1 VKFALALAIALNF
14 WGARGVDVPCTPVAV
29 SGADAQLP
37 SVPFPGTLLMQRA
50 DMAAVD
56 CRVLLSNY
64 AAYLRRTEPDY
75 YCAEVVH
82 EVGHIA
88 GLEHHDDGV
97 MNARLEENR
106 IWDCAHWKA
115 FARRHGIPLGR
126 RHRP

>member
-1 VKFALALAIALNF
+1 MTFALAAAIAVSF
-14 WGARGVDVPCTPVAV
+14 WGARGVTVPCTPIPV

-37 SVPFPGTLLMQRA
+37 GVQFPGTTLMQTA
-50 DMAAVD
+50 DMGALG
-56 CRVLLSNY
+56 CRVLLSKQ
-64 AAYLRRTEPDY
+64 AAYWRRTEPDY

-88 GLEHHDDGV
+88 GLGHRDDGV
-97 MNARLEENR
+97 MNARLERNR

-115 FARRHGIPLGR
+115 FARRHGIPPGR